1 MKINGIKFV
10 YRGTD
15 QSAGKLLAHLLE
27 EISVEYTIGEDVA
40 DPSGNGITHVNAD
53 LGALLRTLDERVSTK
68 PKAQAD
74 KMAKRAAEERAER
87 EKYTTTTPIPPVHV
101 RDRNVLQWLRAMNVP
116 IGAPI
121 TLQFVDDLTS
131 RGISFDR
138 DPDATEMRRRGAL
151 VVGTP
156 DHRGTGC

>member
-1 MKINGIKFV
+1 MKVNGIKFV

-15 QSAGKLLAHLLE
+15 HTGLGQAMASLLE
-27 EISVEYTIGEDVA
+27 EISVEYTIG
-40 DPSGNGITHVNAD
+40 DPTNPVGDSTHVSAD
-53 LGALLRTLDERVSTK
+53 MGALLQTLDEKVITK

-74 KMAKRAAEERAER
+74 KMAKLAAAERAER

-101 RDRNVLQWLRAMNVP
+101 RDRNVLQWLRGMNVP

-131 RGISFDR
+131 KGIN
-138 DPDATEMRRRGAL
+138 L
-151 VVGTP
+151 
-156 DHRGTGC
+156 

>member
-1 MKINGIKFV
+1 MKVNGIKFV

-40 DPSGNGITHVNAD
+40 DPSGNGITHVSTD
-53 LGALLRTLDERVSTK
+53 LGALLQTLDEKVITT
-68 PKAQAD
+68 PKAKAD
-74 KMAKRAAEERAER
+74 NMAKLAAAERAER

-101 RDRNVLQWLRAMNVP
+101 RDRFVLQWLRAMNVP

-131 RGISFDR
+131 RGIN
-138 DPDATEMRRRGAL
+138 L
-151 VVGTP
+151 
-156 DHRGTGC
+156 